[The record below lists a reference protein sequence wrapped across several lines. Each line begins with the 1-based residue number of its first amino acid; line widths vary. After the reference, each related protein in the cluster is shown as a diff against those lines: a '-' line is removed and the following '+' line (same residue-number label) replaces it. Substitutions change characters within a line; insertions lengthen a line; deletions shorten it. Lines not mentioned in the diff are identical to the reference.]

1 MAGAEELRSRPL
13 MRAGA
18 LVYLYRRRLR
28 VHAVQE
34 TLAGLGVAIGVAL
47 VFATIVAAS
56 SIAGSADEVVRA
68 VIGPASLQLRARGS
82 AGFPESVLR
91 EVQRLPGVKQ
101 AAPLLEQTATITAA
115 SGRRVT
121 VDLAGTD
128 TSLVVLD
135 GLAHTLPT
143 STLSTG
149 GIGLAR
155 STAHALGMAQADT
168 QAGAHAA
175 TGADVSLSLGGRV
188 AALRV
193 SAVLGPE
200 TFGALSQARVAVMPL
215 AQLQRLA
222 GLPRRITRVLVQTRP
237 GAQRAVGKE
246 LTALVKGRLDVV
258 AADQDV
264 DLLRQ
269 ALHPSDEAS
278 AFFAAV
284 SALLGLLFALA
295 ALLLT
300 VPERRRAIADLRLNG
315 AKRSAIAQL
324 LLFQALALGLAASIL
339 GVLCGYVLSLGAF
352 AQSTGYLAEAFTLG
366 SRTIVGTQPLEIALL
381 GGVLATC
388 LASAAP
394 LIDLR
399 PGRTL
404 DAIYRHDGA
413 PGNALTAGADRLLGA
428 GAGVL
433 LAAASI
439 LFATTSSHALLAC
452 ALLALATVLSV
463 PFAFAAVLRGAA
475 ALARRRPRLTLL
487 PVALSSLRATTLRS
501 LALAATGGLA
511 LFGSI
516 ALGGARGDLMRGIE
530 RFARSYSSDAQV
542 WVGNPGDNQ
551 AVVALRAGGL
561 ARRIANVRGVA
572 RVSAFAGGFM
582 ALGDRRVWVIARPPG
597 AAHHALESQI
607 VQGSAPSALRRLAQG
622 GWIAVSKQ
630 IAEEHHTG
638 VGGSLQLPTPSGP
651 ARLRIAA
658 TTTNLA
664 WSPGVVFIGSTDYA
678 RLWRSDAPSAFGVT
692 LSPGVGE
699 TSARRAI
706 QRALGAGSGLEVLT
720 AREREARIDALTSE
734 GLAHLDDIS
743 TLLEIA
749 AILALAA
756 ALTSAIWQRRTALA
770 GLRLAGVRP
779 RRLRLILLVE
789 SALMLGAGCATG
801 ALAGIYG
808 QLVIDG
814 YLGRVTGFPLARFGA
829 GLRPLEIPAV
839 VIAIVLTIVAVP
851 GWRASRVSPRIALD
865 E

>member
-18 LVYLYRRRLR
+18 LIYLYRRRLR

-56 SIAGSADEVVRA
+56 SIAGSAGEVVRA
-68 VIGPASLQLRARGS
+68 VTGPASLQLRARGG

-101 AAPLLEQTATITAA
+101 AAPLLEQTATIAAA

-143 STLSTG
+143 STLSAG

-155 STAHALGMAQADT
+155 STAQALGIATAGTPMNAHTPTST
-168 QAGAHAA
+168 Q
-175 TGADVSLSLGGRV
+175 VSLSLGGRV
-188 AALRV
+188 SRLRV

-222 GLPRRITRVLVQTRP
+222 GLQRRITRVLVQTRP

-246 LTALVKGRLDVV
+246 LTALAKGRLDVV

-269 ALHPSDEAS
+269 ALRPSDEAS

-366 SRTIVGTQPLEIALL
+366 TRTIVGTQPLEIALL

-413 PGNALTAGADRLLGA
+413 PGNALTTGMDRMLGA

-463 PFAFAAVLRGAA
+463 PFAFAAVLRSAA

-561 ARRIANVRGVA
+561 ARRIAHVSGVA
-572 RVSAFAGGFM
+572 RVSEFAGGFM
-582 ALGDRRVWVIARPPG
+582 ALGGRRVWVIARPPG
-597 AAHHALESQI
+597 AASHVLESQI
-607 VQGSAPSALRRLAQG
+607 AGGSAPVALRRLAQG
-622 GWIAVSKQ
+622 GWIAVSEQ
-630 IAEEHHTG
+630 IAGEHHTG
-638 VGGSLQLPTPSGP
+638 VGGSLELPTPSGP

-706 QRALGAGSGLEVLT
+706 ERALGTGSGLEVIT

-814 YLGRVTGFPLARFGA
+814 YLGRVTGFPLARLGA

-839 VIAIVLTIVAVP
+839 VIAIVLAIVAVP